1 VNRLDHDL
9 SRLLRLAGPRPR
21 VPADAEARVRAA
33 VHREWTR
40 TLCVRR
46 RVLWAGLAAA
56 AAVVATAG
64 LVLRPAPPPTAPPSV
79 VAVVEHVSGRAVLAR
94 GTVIRSGDWLQTPD
108 DGRVALR
115 VGGRLSLRVDTKTRL
130 QLRSPSAVW
139 LERGA
144 VYVDTGEGHAEDA
157 IRIHTPEGEVRE
169 VGTQFQVR
177 VAPASVQVSV
187 RSGEIVLVREQGS
200 HSAAAGVGL
209 DVEGGA
215 VRSRAVAPFGV
226 AWSWIEAA
234 TPAYALDG
242 RRLDDLLR
250 WAARETGLAIH
261 FEDEVL
267 ARSAARIT
275 LHGSTEGLT
284 PREALDAVLPA
295 AGLTVR
301 DDDGGRLVVRRA
313 R

>member
-1 VNRLDHDL
+1 VTRLDHDL

-33 VHREWTR
+33 VHLEWTR
-40 TLCVRR
+40 TLHARPRR
-46 RVLWAGLAAA
+46 RWASLAAA
-56 AAVVATAG
+56 AAVVATAF
-64 LVLRPAPPPTAPPSV
+64 LVLRKAPPPVAPPSA
-79 VAVVEHVSGRAVLAR
+79 VAVVEHVAGRAVLAR
-94 GTVIRSGDWLQTPD
+94 GAVVRSGDWLQTPE
-108 DGRVALR
+108 DGRLALR
-115 VGGRLSLRVDTKTRL
+115 MGGHLSLRLDTSTRL
-130 QLRSPSAVW
+130 QLESRSSVW

-144 VYVDTGEGHAEDA
+144 IYVDSGEGNAKDA
-157 IRIHTPEGEVRE
+157 IRIHTREGEVRE

-177 VAPASVQVSV
+177 VAPASVHVSV
-187 RSGEIVLVREQGS
+187 RSGEIVLVREQGN

-215 VRSRAVAPFGV
+215 VRSRAVAPFGA

-242 RRLDDLLR
+242 RRLEDLLG
-250 WAARETGLAIH
+250 WAAREMGLTVR

-267 ARSAARIT
+267 ARSAARTT

-284 PREALDAVLPA
+284 PTEALAAVMPA

-301 DDDGGRLVVRRA
+301 HEGGQLVVGRA

>member
-1 VNRLDHDL
+1 MTRLDHDL

-40 TLCVRR
+40 TLRARR
-46 RVLWAGLAAA
+46 RARWAALAAA
-56 AAVVATAG
+56 AAVVATVG
-64 LVLRPAPPPTAPPSV
+64 LVLRPAPPPMAPPSA
-79 VAVVEHVSGRAVLAR
+79 VAVVQHVSGRAVLAR
-94 GTVIRSGDWLQTPD
+94 GAVIRSGDWLQTPE
-108 DGRVALR
+108 DGRLALL
-115 VGGRLSLRVDTKTRL
+115 VGGRLSLRLDTKTRL
-130 QLRSPSAVW
+130 QLQSPSAAW

-144 VYVDTGEGHAEDA
+144 VYVDSGEGHEKDA
-157 IRIHTPEGEVRE
+157 IRIHTREGEVRE

-215 VRSRAVAPFGV
+215 VRSRPVAPFGV
-226 AWSWIEAA
+226 AWSWIESA

-242 RRLDDLLR
+242 RRLEDLLG
-250 WAARETGLAIH
+250 WAARETGLSIR

-267 ARSAARIT
+267 ARSAAGIT

-295 AGLTVR
+295 AGLTAR
-301 DDDGGRLVVRRA
+301 DDGGRLVVRRA